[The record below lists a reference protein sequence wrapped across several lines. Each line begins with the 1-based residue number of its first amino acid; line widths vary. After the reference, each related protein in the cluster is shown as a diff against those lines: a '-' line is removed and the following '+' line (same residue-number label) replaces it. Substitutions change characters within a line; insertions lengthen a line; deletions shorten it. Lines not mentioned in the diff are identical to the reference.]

1 MATENPGSGSGSVC
15 RVHDAATRN
24 SEQEVRENF
33 LEVMRSES
41 EIRGF
46 RFTKF

>member
-1 MATENPGSGSGSVC
+1 MEDGWREGEHLV
-15 RVHDAATRN
+15 VHDAATRN

-33 LEVMRSES
+33 LEAMRRES

-46 RFTKF
+46 GFAKF